1 MKTKSFIN
9 YRSQIESG
17 ILRVVTD
24 LGEPVEIVKWNC
36 RGKYPILAVI
46 SSGDT
51 DDSCFYSEEGIS
63 FHGSDKLCV
72 IKNKEGITLKHHNK

>member
-36 RGKYPILAVI
+36 RGN
-46 SSGDT
+46 
-51 DDSCFYSEEGIS
+51 SCSY
-63 FHGSDKLCV
+63 
-72 IKNKEGITLKHHNK
+72 